1 MITEAEITETGITA
15 MTDQGRITVDFVDG
29 VGRCSL
35 VIEVMAPGTYHVPLD
50 IDAVDHVQ
58 GVAQRAYFHALCSAV
73 QAGTEP
79 ALLRRRLIPS
89 T

>member
-1 MITEAEITETGITA
+1 MITEAELTETGVTA
-15 MTDQGRITVDFVDG
+15 TTDRGDIAVKFVDG
-29 VGRCSL
+29 VGRCTL
-35 VIEVMAPGTYHVPLD
+35 EIEVMAAGTYRVPLD
-50 IDAVDHVQ
+50 IDAIDHVQ